1 MTGVTPAYFFDEFL
15 LPIKRNS
22 PSARERAL
30 GLTVKDLDWLHTVYQ
45 ASDAARKDPERQTY
59 PMSVERLM
67 INVSGQAPFPLAGA
81 FVMSPTPDAGK
92 ALLYTPYGGIQVF
105 DDHASLLVDFA
116 EQLADT
122 VQRVELMSFLSIAQ
136 RNALPVGTPLTLTTT
151 VVEGAVMQDQEQA
164 LEACQQDNVRAVLE
178 HLQKTPTLYGMLDT
192 LLGIMAR
199 SNFPNLDQRDTRV
212 DFFIQDPAGGQR
224 RWANSLPLS
233 EALLQFYV
241 NHAWPKDQI
250 REYFNP
256 KHITH
261 TLAPADLEHDQQY
274 WETLIKETSGSLSKL
289 LDSLLKTYWNE
300 DIGNETSRLELFSQV
315 MADKF
320 RLDVLLK
327 RQEQIL
333 SADESHTLQ
342 ALFLPDQ
349 RARNAHARKLSV
361 EKVRLHAPYQHYV
374 ELASTLLISETHAYL
389 YTQSR
394 GVQVLQDMQA
404 LKDTLQ
410 SMLKAAGYEDELL
423 NFLSLDERDT
433 FIGLNRIDIAAQ
445 PVQGNVF
452 SGMLEDI
459 AATKQISNMNHAL
472 DLFRRSDG
480 QVNLEALLDC
490 ALDIRTMLDS
500 RLAALETAGRWTMH
514 PVSSGND
521 RPSTVQAER
530 AKLHLQRLR
539 AAEEALATE
548 RKQHPT
554 LRSMAA
560 LALNAELQAQRLP
573 LKAEEVY
580 INTYPT
586 RAQEREERPSL
597 TSVSMVDHFIKRLSG
612 ETSNVPDISTT
623 GFYQQLEP
631 HLALKLPS
639 MTLSAFNMINEQVL
653 KVFANHEM
661 RQLPLLFLSNMSKKH
676 AHVMLLGLRSEAKLR
691 LLGKTLSP
699 DSEAVV
705 DTLLRTDSL
714 VRLTRHALNGFLP
727 DAYALTLNLGTS
739 DTAHTLAN
747 LFVLTER
754 GGIDPQRS
762 GQAVLWTPRRG
773 YEVFASVQALRE
785 EITQR
790 LQHPIKCLPLLENLT
805 LSFRT
810 PHQVYQLGQL
820 QRIDDNV
827 LDNRLKTYGDHVM
840 HSIDQLISMKLPA
853 PALQDCID
861 AALEQ
866 SAPTNLTR
874 ALAVASAMAHQQA
887 LPVWL
892 GTATAKDQIH
902 QAELLEQ
909 YHNSA
914 PDAEDYLHGITSL
927 RTHTQTALLALLKA
941 RFPGQTLDP
950 DNVLIP
956 VHQALDVHVD
966 SLTDFALRHWPN
978 LDAENIRPRSRTA
991 TALPASLDASAVVQ
1005 MVRQLDLKSV
1015 YQKLLQSRLA
1025 PKTDEGRKRRRLFC
1039 QQLPWQ
1045 TLQYAHE
1052 QRLQERLTAQAL
1064 SSVQQVFDMPDA
1076 VARAALDSAAATFRP
1091 LELIA
1096 TEGATPAKVLGMYL
1110 LGPAAGSA
1118 GPVVMFAPYTDSHVL
1133 KEYESEQAL
1142 LDEVGRPGELQDSI
1156 IRHLEAPHQATYR
1169 NLLQNNRHRPL
1180 DIRLAFTAVTGNALH
1195 LLFNDNTLILLKM
1208 LASQFE
1214 EGAKSLWDRI
1224 THLLGEGIPQA
1235 VQFMAGKLSYPLMVW
1250 RSYVLFKRSAD
1261 ALQLHQWKAALKDF
1275 IKGVAQM
1282 AALRGE
1288 LEGTEAPPPNETEV
1302 SEADLS
1308 DETLPTATQLSSLR
1322 VTAPS
1327 RTRLQPLEDHDVAL
1341 TDLELNASSHVY
1353 TDKTTLK
1360 NYVPL
1365 AGKVYAVKKTAK
1377 HWRLEKDHLK
1387 GPFAGPNQQGKWVL
1401 DLNHHTPRF
1410 GKTLSRMRTRS
1421 DEQNAINIEARGI
1434 LEIAG
1439 LSSWQ
1444 AQVINEALNIATYY
1458 ANNCHRN
1465 LVLFSAQ
1472 RDPNSRIGVFLGEM
1486 FGVFSL
1492 SAVQVDRL
1500 TSVVHGMLEELC
1512 DSSLTRCDSTRFV
1525 SGISRADMDTQYA
1538 FTIVGDPERRI
1549 YLLERFFYPNMNAYR
1564 GRLNSPF
1571 DISAHARA
1579 SVLIHELT
1587 HVKLDTED
1595 IAYLDTVR
1603 PFADLIDTAKRGSQ
1617 ALKTELEDL
1626 RKYALSTL
1634 TPADMLFKA
1643 WDDYTATW
1651 EDYGPGTSTEDLR
1664 KKTLNLTGAKT
1675 LADARAA
1682 FMSDAD
1688 KRFNTILTNADSLT
1702 YLIMELGRMLDAG
1715 A

>member
-22 PSARERAL
+22 PSTRERAL
-30 GLTVKDLDWLHTVYQ
+30 GLSVKDLEWLHTVYQ
-45 ASDAARKDPERQTY
+45 ATDAARKDPERQTH
-59 PMSVERLM
+59 PMSVERLL
-67 INVSGQAPFPLAGA
+67 INVSGQPPITLAGA
-81 FVMSPTPDAGK
+81 FLMSPTPDDGK
-92 ALLYTPYGGIQVF
+92 ALFYTPYGGIQVF
-105 DDHASLLVDFA
+105 DDHASLLV
-116 EQLADT
+116 EVGKQLADT
-122 VQRVELMSFLSIAQ
+122 VQRVQLMSFVSIAQ
-136 RNALPVGTPLTLTTT
+136 RNALPASTPITLTTT
-151 VVEGAVMQDQEQA
+151 TVEGAVMQDQEQA
-164 LEACQQDNVRAVLE
+164 LEACQQDNVRVVLKQ
-178 HLQKTPTLYGMLDT
+178 LQKTPTLYSMLDT
-192 LLGIMAR
+192 LLSIMAR
-199 SNFPNLDQRDTRV
+199 SYFPNLDQRDTRV
-212 DFFIQDPAGGQR
+212 DFFIQSPAGGQR
-224 RWANSLPLS
+224 RWGSSLPLN

-241 NHAWPKDQI
+241 KHAWPKDQT
-250 REYFNP
+250 REYYNP
-256 KHITH
+256 KHITS
-261 TLAPADLEHDQQY
+261 TFTPAEREQDQQY

-300 DIGNETSRLELFSQV
+300 DIGNETSRLELFTQV

-333 SADESHTLQ
+333 STDESHTLQ

-349 RARNAHARKLSV
+349 RARNAHAKKLSV

-374 ELASTLLISETHAYL
+374 ELGSTLLISDSHAYL

-394 GVQVLQDMQA
+394 GVQVLKDMQA

-410 SMLKAAGYEDELL
+410 SMLKAAGHEDELL

-433 FIGLNRIDIAAQ
+433 FIGMDRIDIAAQ
-445 PVQGNVF
+445 PVPGNAF

-459 AATKQISNMNHAL
+459 AAKQTSNMNHAL

-480 QVNLEALLDC
+480 QINLDALLDC

-500 RLAALETAGRWTMH
+500 RLAALETAGRWTTH
-514 PVSSGND
+514 PVTSGND

-548 RKQHPT
+548 RKQQPT
-554 LRSMAA
+554 LRSMVA
-560 LALNAELQAQRLP
+560 LALNAELQAQRLAF
-573 LKAEEVY
+573 KAEEVY

-586 RAQEREERPSL
+586 HAQEREERPSL
-597 TSVSMVDHFIKRLSG
+597 TSVSMVEHFIERLSG
-612 ETSNVPDISTT
+612 ETSNAPNVTTT

-639 MTLSAFNMINEQVL
+639 MTLSTFNMINDQVL
-653 KVFANHEM
+653 KLFANHEM
-661 RQLPLLFLSNMSKKH
+661 RELPLLFLSNMREKH
-676 AHVMLLGLRSEAKLR
+676 AHLMLLGLRSEAELR
-691 LLGKTLSP
+691 LLGKTLAPNSQ
-699 DSEAVV
+699 AVV

-739 DTAHTLAN
+739 DTAQTLAN

-790 LQHPIKCLPLLENLT
+790 LEHPIKCLPLLENLA

-810 PHQVYQLGQL
+810 PHQGYQLGQL

-853 PALQDCID
+853 RALQDCID

-892 GTATAKDQIH
+892 GMAPARDQIH

-914 PDAEDYLHGITSL
+914 PDAEDYLHGITSM
-927 RTHTQTALLALLKA
+927 RTHTHTALVALLKA
-941 RFPGQTLDP
+941 RFPGQPLDP

-966 SLTDFALRHWPN
+966 SLTDFALRHWPD
-978 LDAENIRPRSRTA
+978 LDAENILPRSRTA

-1015 YQKLLQSRLA
+1015 YQKLLQSRLD
-1025 PKTDEGRKRRRLFC
+1025 PNTDEGRKRRRLFC

-1076 VARAALDSAAATFRP
+1076 LARAALDSAAATLRP

-1110 LGPAAGSA
+1110 VGPAAGVA
-1118 GPVVMFAPYTDSHVL
+1118 GPVVIFAPYSDNHVL
-1133 KEYESEQAL
+1133 KEYENEQAL

-1156 IRHLEAPHQATYR
+1156 IQHLEAPHQATYR
-1169 NLLQNNRHRPL
+1169 NLLQNTRHLPL
-1180 DIRLAFTAVTGNALH
+1180 DIRLAFTVVTGNALH
-1195 LLFNDNTLILLKM
+1195 LVFNDNTLILLKM

-1224 THLLGEGIPQA
+1224 TLALGEGIPKA
-1235 VQFMAGKLSYPLMVW
+1235 VQFMAGKLAYPLMVW
-1250 RSYVLFKRSAD
+1250 RSYALFKCSAD
-1261 ALQLHQWKAALKDF
+1261 ELQLHQWKAALKDF

-1302 SEADLS
+1302 SEADLA
-1308 DETLPTATQLSSLR
+1308 DETLPTATGLSSLR
-1322 VTAPS
+1322 VTAAS
-1327 RTRLQPLEDHDVAL
+1327 RTRLQPFEDHDVAL
-1341 TDLELNASSHVY
+1341 TDLELKASSHVY
-1353 TDKTTLK
+1353 TDKTTKK

-1377 HWRLEKDHLK
+1377 HWRLEKDQLK
-1387 GPFAGPNQQGKWVL
+1387 GPYVGQNPQGKWVL
-1401 DLNHHTPRF
+1401 DLNRHTPRF
-1410 GKTLSRMRTRS
+1410 GKTLSRLRTRS
-1421 DEQNAINIEARGI
+1421 GELDAINIEATGI
-1434 LEIAG
+1434 MEIAT
-1439 LSSWQ
+1439 LSNWQ
-1444 AQVINEALNIATYY
+1444 AQVINEALNVATYY

-1472 RDPNSRIGVFLGEM
+1472 RDPNSRIGRFLGEM
-1486 FGVFSL
+1486 FGVVSMT
-1492 SAVQVDRL
+1492 ADQVDGL
-1500 TSVVHGMLEELC
+1500 KSIVHKMLEALC
-1512 DSSLTRCDSTRFV
+1512 DPSLTRRDSTRFV
-1525 SGISRADMDTQYA
+1525 SGTSRNDVDNQYA
-1538 FTIVGDPERRI
+1538 FTIDTDRERKV
-1549 YLLERFFYPNMNAYR
+1549 YLLERFFYPHMNVYR

-1587 HVKLDTED
+1587 HLQLNTED
-1595 IAYLDTVR
+1595 LAYLDSMR
-1603 PFADLIDTAKRGSQ
+1603 PFPDLIDTTKRGSLV
-1617 ALKTELEDL
+1617 LKTELDDL

-1643 WDDYTATW
+1643 WDDYTAKW
-1651 EDYGPGTSTEDLR
+1651 EDYGPDTSTQDLLQ
-1664 KKTLNLTGAKT
+1664 KALKTTGAKT
-1675 LADARAA
+1675 LAAAREV
-1682 FMSDAD
+1682 FMTNAD
-1688 KRFNTILTNADSLT
+1688 KRIDTILANADSLT
-1702 YLIMELGRMLDAG
+1702 YLITELGRMLDAG

>member
-22 PSARERAL
+22 PSERERAL
-30 GLTVKDLDWLHTVYQ
+30 GLSVKDLDWLHTVYQ
-45 ASDAARKDPERQTY
+45 ATDAARKDPERQTY
-59 PMSVERLM
+59 PMSVERLL
-67 INVSGQAPFPLAGA
+67 INVSGQPPIPLAGA
-81 FVMSPTPDAGK
+81 FLMSPTPDDSK

-105 DDHASLLVDFA
+105 DNPASLLAEVT
-116 EQLADT
+116 EQLADA
-122 VQRVELMSFLSIAQ
+122 VQRVDLMSFLSIAQ
-136 RNALPVGTPLTLTTT
+136 RNALPASTAITLTTSI
-151 VVEGAVMQDQEQA
+151 VEGAVMQDQEQA
-164 LEACQQDNVRAVLE
+164 LQACQQDNVRVVLE
-178 HLQKTPTLYGMLDT
+178 QLQKTPTLYSMLDT
-192 LLGIMAR
+192 LLSIMAR
-199 SNFPNLDQRDTRV
+199 SYFPTLDQRDTRV

-224 RWANSLPLS
+224 RWVSSLPLR

-241 NHAWPKDQI
+241 KHAWPKDQT
-250 REYFNP
+250 REYYNP
-256 KHITH
+256 KHITSAF
-261 TLAPADLEHDQQY
+261 TPEEREQDQQY

-300 DIGNETSRLELFSQV
+300 DIGNETSRLELFTQV

-333 SADESHTLQ
+333 NADESHTLQ

-349 RARNAHARKLSV
+349 RTRNAYAKKLSV

-374 ELASTLLISETHAYL
+374 ELASTLLISESHAYL

-394 GVQVLQDMQA
+394 GVQVLKDMQA

-410 SMLKAAGYEDELL
+410 SMLKAAGHEDELL

-445 PVQGNVF
+445 PVPGNVF

-459 AATKQISNMNHAL
+459 AAKQVSNMNHAM

-480 QVNLEALLDC
+480 QVNLDALLDC

-514 PVSSGND
+514 PVTSGND

-539 AAEEALATE
+539 AAEEALTTE

-560 LALNAELQAQRLP
+560 LALNAELQAQRLAF
-573 LKAEEVY
+573 KAEEIY

-586 RAQEREERPSL
+586 HAQEREERPPL

-612 ETSNVPDISTT
+612 ETSNVPNISTT

-639 MTLSAFNMINEQVL
+639 MTLSTFNMINEQVL

-661 RQLPLLFLSNMSKKH
+661 RQLPLLYLSNMSQKH
-676 AHVMLLGLRSEAKLR
+676 AHLMLLGLRSEAELR
-691 LLGKTLSP
+691 LLGKTLPP

-727 DAYALTLNLGTS
+727 DAYALTLNQGTS
-739 DTAHTLAN
+739 NTAHTLAN

-762 GQAVLWTPRRG
+762 GQTVLWTPRRG

-790 LQHPIKCLPLLENLT
+790 LQHPIKRLPLLENLA
-805 LSFRT
+805 LSLRT

-840 HSIDQLISMKLPA
+840 HSIDQLISIKLPA
-853 PALQDCID
+853 TALLDRID

-892 GTATAKDQIH
+892 GMAPAKDQIH
-902 QAELLEQ
+902 HAELLEQ

-914 PDAEDYLHGITSL
+914 PDAEDYLHGITSM
-927 RTHTQTALLALLKA
+927 RTHTHTALLALLKA
-941 RFPGQTLDP
+941 RFPGQALDP
-950 DNVLIP
+950 DNVQIP

-966 SLTDFALRHWPN
+966 SLTDFALRHWPD
-978 LDAENIRPRSRTA
+978 LDAENILPRSRTA

-1005 MVRQLDLKSV
+1005 IVRQLDLKSV
-1015 YQKLLQSRLA
+1015 YQKLVQSRLD

-1110 LGPAAGSA
+1110 VGPAAGSA
-1118 GPVVMFAPYTDSHVL
+1118 GPVVMFAPYSDSHVL
-1133 KEYESEQAL
+1133 KEYKNEQAL
-1142 LDEVGRPGELQDSI
+1142 LDEVGKPGELQDSI
-1156 IRHLEAPHQATYR
+1156 IQHLEAPHQATYR
-1169 NLLQNNRHRPL
+1169 NLLQNNRHSPL

-1214 EGAKSLWDRI
+1214 DGAKSLWDRI
-1224 THLLGEGIPQA
+1224 THLLGEGIPKA
-1235 VQFMAGKLSYPLMVW
+1235 VQFMAGKLAYPLTVW
-1250 RSYVLFKRSAD
+1250 RSYTLFKRSAD
-1261 ALQLHQWKAALKDF
+1261 ALQLHQWKDALKDF

-1288 LEGTEAPPPNETEV
+1288 LEGNEAPPPNETEV
-1302 SEADLS
+1302 TEADLS

-1327 RTRLQPLEDHDVAL
+1327 RTRLQPLEEHDVAL
-1341 TDLELNASSHVY
+1341 TDLELDASSHVY

-1360 NYVPL
+1360 NYVPV

-1377 HWRLEKDHLK
+1377 HWRLEKDQLK
-1387 GPFAGPNQQGKWVL
+1387 GPFAGRNQQGKWVL
-1401 DLNHHTPRF
+1401 DLNQHIPRF

-1421 DEQNAINIEARGI
+1421 GEQDAINIEARGI
-1434 LEIAG
+1434 LEIAA

-1458 ANNCHRN
+1458 TNNCHRN

-1472 RDPNSRIGVFLGEM
+1472 RDPNSRMGLFLGEM

-1492 SAVQVDRL
+1492 SAAQVDRL
-1500 TSVVHGMLEELC
+1500 KSIVHGMLEELC
-1512 DSSLTRCDSTRFV
+1512 DSSLTRSDSTRFV
-1525 SGISRADMDTQYA
+1525 SGTSRSDMDHRYA

-1549 YLLERFFYPNMNAYR
+1549 YLLERFFYPNMNVYR
-1564 GRLNSPF
+1564 GRLSSPF
-1571 DISAHARA
+1571 DISPHARA

-1587 HVKLDTED
+1587 HLKLNTED
-1595 IAYLDTVR
+1595 LAYLDTVR
-1603 PFADLIDTAKRGSQ
+1603 PFPDLIDTAKRGSQ

-1626 RKYALSTL
+1626 RKYALSTQ
-1634 TPADMLFKA
+1634 TPANMLFKA

-1664 KKTLNLTGAKT
+1664 EKTLNLTGAKT
-1675 LADARAA
+1675 LADARVA
-1682 FMSDAD
+1682 FMSDVD
-1688 KRFNTILTNADSLT
+1688 KRFDTILTNADSLT
-1702 YLIMELGRMLDAG
+1702 YLITELGRMLDAG